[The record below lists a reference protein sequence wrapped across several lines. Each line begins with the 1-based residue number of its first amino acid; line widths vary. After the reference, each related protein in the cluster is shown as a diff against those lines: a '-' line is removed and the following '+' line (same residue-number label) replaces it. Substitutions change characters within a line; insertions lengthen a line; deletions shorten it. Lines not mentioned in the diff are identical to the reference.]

1 MTKLEK
7 YLKEVE
13 ARCEAATKGP
23 WKVEHEMNVVG
34 IDKPFFVHNLINE
47 SWEKTALL
55 DAEFIAHS
63 RTDVEVLL
71 EMVKQYE
78 KISYR
83 MLIDISY
90 KSQSNYLNYSEELKE
105 IESLIARK
113 RGKI

>member
-71 EMVKQYE
+71 EIILYQNA
-78 KISYR
+78 
-83 MLIDISY
+83 MLIVFLNKLKLEKTAKSY
-90 KSQSNYLNYSEELKE
+90 LEK